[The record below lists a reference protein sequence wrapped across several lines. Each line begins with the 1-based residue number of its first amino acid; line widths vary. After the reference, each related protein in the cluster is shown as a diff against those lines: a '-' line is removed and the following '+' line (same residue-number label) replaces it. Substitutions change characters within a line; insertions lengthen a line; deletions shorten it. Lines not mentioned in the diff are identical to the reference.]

1 MIPVIICGGV
11 GTKMWPVSRRSSPKH
26 FLPLIGGKSL
36 FRKNYE
42 ALRLRFE
49 PEEIFVQTN
58 AEQEEIAKRQAPEI
72 PESNYFIEPAIRN
85 TGPAVGFMAAK
96 LFKIAPD
103 EPFMVIQSDVMRDPT
118 SKFLAM
124 IEACDALVRSKGKLI
139 TGGFKPEYAVMG
151 VDYLIRK
158 KGRRA
163 ERGVEIHEMAKWLD
177 RDTKEKVSKYVN
189 DERAFLH
196 ANHYSWTPRL
206 MLDAYRRYRPD
217 WYVGLQRII
226 DALDTRREGAVVKKQ
241 YTRMAE
247 GPTEEVTKHELKNGY
262 VVELGFQWIDFG
274 TWETVDRYLKEKK
287 ALPAKQQ
294 IAIDSRDNY
303 ISLPAQKL
311 VATIGV
317 KGLIIIDTGDALLI
331 ARKEQSGKVGEV
343 VRHLKKKRLTKLL

>member
-1 MIPVIICGGV
+1 
-11 GTKMWPVSRRSSPKH
+11 MWPVSRRHNPKH
-26 FLPLIGGKSL
+26 FLPLIDGKSL

-42 ALRLRFE
+42 ALRLKFE

-103 EPFMVIQSDVMRDPT
+103 EPFMVIQSDVMRDPAK
-118 SKFLAM
+118 KFLDM
-124 IEACDALVRSKGKLI
+124 VVACDVLVRSKGKLI

-163 ERGVEIHEMAKWLD
+163 ASGVKIHEMAKWLD
-177 RDTKEKVSKYVN
+177 RDTKEKVSKYVK
-189 DERAFLH
+189 DDRAFLH

-206 MLDAYRRYRPD
+206 MLAAYRRYRPD
-217 WYVGLQRII
+217 WYVGLQKII
-226 DALDTRREGAVVKKQ
+226 DSLGTKREGAVVKRQ
-241 YTRMAE
+241 YTQMSE
-247 GPTEEVTKHELKNGY
+247 GPTEEVTKHELKKGY
-262 VVELGFQWIDFG
+262 VVELGFAWIDFG
-274 TWETVDRYLKEKK
+274 TWETVDRYLRDRHV
-287 ALPAKQQ
+287 LSSKQKLE
-294 IAIDSRDNY
+294 IDSHDNY
-303 ISLPAQKL
+303 ISVPADKF

-317 KGLIIIDTGDALLI
+317 KDLIIIDTEDALLI
-331 ARKEQSGKVGEV
+331 ARKDQSGKVGEV
-343 VRHLKKKRLTKLL
+343 VKHLKKERLTKLL